1 MLTVEP
7 RYPHELIL
15 LIFTHVN
22 TKRKNKQQQPYTH
35 TLTTFCNNEFY
46 NTVEF
51 ENEVGGGENKK
62 FNECNTQKYQHAIQL
77 NKSFLIK

>member
-22 TKRKNKQQQPYTH
+22 TKRKNKQQQH
-35 TLTTFCNNEFY
+35 TIFCNNEFY